1 MTEQSTPGGGKFPSD
16 IEPIS
21 IMEEM
26 QRSYLDYAMSVIVS
40 RALPDV
46 RDGLKPVHR
55 RILYGM
61 NELGLDW
68 NKKYVKSARVTGDVM
83 GKYHPHGDAAI
94 YDALARM
101 AQDWSLRMPLID
113 GQGNFGSVD
122 GDPPAAQRYTECR
135 LQKVAHAL
143 LDDLD
148 KETVDFRDNYD
159 GTMSEPVVVPAK
171 FPNLL
176 VNGAGGIAV
185 GMATNIPPHNLT
197 EVLDGCTALIDN
209 PAIELPE
216 LMQIIPG
223 PDFPTGAM
231 ILGRSGIK
239 SAYETG
245 RGSVVMRGVARVEPM
260 RGDREQ
266 IIITEIPYQ
275 VNKATM
281 IEKMAELVREKRIEG
296 ISDLRDESDR
306 EGYRVVIEL
315 KRDANADVILNQLYR
330 YTPLQ
335 TSFGCNMVALN
346 GGKPEHL
353 TLLDMLRAF
362 VAFREDVVSRR
373 TKYLLRKARERA
385 HVLVGLAIAVANI
398 DEVIA
403 LIRNAPDPATA
414 REQLMTRRWPA
425 HDVEALIRLIDDPR
439 HRINDDLTYNLSE
452 EQARAI
458 LELRL
463 ARLTALGRDEIDEEL
478 NKIGAEIADYLDIL
492 SSRIR
497 IQQIVKDEF
506 KAIRDEFGTPRRTQ
520 IVDGGPDMDDEDLIA
535 REDMVVTVSHAGY
548 IKRVPLTTYRAQ
560 RRGGKGRS
568 GMAMKD
574 EDFATRLF
582 VANTHTPVLFFSSR
596 GIVYKEKVWRLPIGT
611 PTSRGK
617 AMINMFPLE
626 PGERITSIMPLPE
639 DEASWENLDVM
650 FSTTRGTVR
659 RNKLS
664 DFIQVN
670 RNGKIAMKLEEE
682 GDEILGVE
690 TCTEHDDVL
699 LTTALGQAI
708 RFPVDEVRVFAGR
721 NSIGVRGLTLADG
734 DRLISMT
741 ILAHVE
747 AEPWQRAAYLKRSAA
762 ERRAMGVDEDD
773 IALVGEEVTEEGQ
786 LDDATY
792 EMMKRSEQFVL
803 TVSEKGFGKRS
814 SSYDFRTSGRGGKG
828 IRATDTSKTAEIGEL
843 VAAFP
848 VEDTDQL
855 MLVSDG
861 GQLIRVPVNGI
872 RIASRATKGVTIF
885 STAKDEKVVSVERIT
900 EPEGDDEVTEAAE
913 GAEGEGAAAPAP
925 EAGGEA
931 PTE

>member
-1 MTEQSTPGGGKFPSD
+1 
-16 IEPIS
+16 
-21 IMEEM
+21 MEEM

-346 GGKPEHL
+346 GGKPEQL

-478 NKIGAEIADYLDIL
+478 NKIGAEIADYLEIL
-492 SSRIR
+492 SSRVR

-721 NSIGVRGLTLADG
+721 NSIGVRGLTLADS

-741 ILAHVE
+741 IVAHVD
-747 AEPWQRAAYLKRSAA
+747 AEPWERAAYLKRSAA
-762 ERRAMGVDEDD
+762 ERRALGVDEDD
-773 IALVGEEVTEEGQ
+773 IALVGEEVGAEGELSEERYQ
-786 LDDATY
+786 ELKA
-792 EMMKRSEQFVL
+792 REQFVL

-913 GAEGEGAAAPAP
+913 GSEGVGGVEPATDT
-925 EAGGEA
+925 GEA